1 MRQNVFDTR
10 QFFLLKMHDDK
21 LINEFLDSLNSRNN

>member
-1 MRQNVFDTR
+1 MKENVFDTR

-21 LINEFLDSLNSRNN
+21 LRNEFLDSRNSKNN